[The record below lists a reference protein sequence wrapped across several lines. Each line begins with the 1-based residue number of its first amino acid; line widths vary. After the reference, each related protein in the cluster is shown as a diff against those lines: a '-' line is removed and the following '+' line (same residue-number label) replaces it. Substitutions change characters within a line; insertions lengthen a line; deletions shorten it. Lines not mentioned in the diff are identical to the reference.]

1 MDQTKR
7 YEEQDKEYALASL
20 GYQEIKPNYSE
31 HGIINA
37 LHTICRTLGLR
48 FEDYFEPNYD
58 HCTKEGFK
66 KFCIVVANSIAFSG
80 R

>member
-1 MDQTKR
+1 MDQTKG
-7 YEEQDKEYALASL
+7 YEEQNKEYTLTSL
-20 GYQEIKPNYSE
+20 EDFKPNYSE